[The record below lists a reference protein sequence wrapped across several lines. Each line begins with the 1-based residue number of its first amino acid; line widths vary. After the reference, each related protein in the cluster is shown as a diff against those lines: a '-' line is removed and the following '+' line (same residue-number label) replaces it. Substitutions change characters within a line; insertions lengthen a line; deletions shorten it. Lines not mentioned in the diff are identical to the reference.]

1 MIIDNQV
8 LVTGA
13 NGYLASHICRELL
26 SRGYKVHACVRNK
39 DNPSSVEHLRL
50 LDPTGSSLKL
60 FSTGDMADDTLA
72 GRYDEPLKDVDA
84 VFHAATPL
92 SPKLNGTAFDGLRDM
107 LNPGMKGTREI
118 LNSIAKS
125 EKVKTLILTSSMSA
139 AAPVPEPA
147 IKDESHWS
155 DDAAQLQ
162 RNNFYGCLKTRQ
174 EKMCRDWAQE
184 GIEAGTLPK
193 DFKYAA
199 ICPTMIIGPP
209 VGAGREG
216 FTYIPSGT
224 MGALHR
230 WMTGG
235 RRTAPNDSMSFVHVK
250 NCAAQHVS
258 AMESDGASGRYF
270 SLVESWHWND
280 IMICLKEIYPGIDL
294 DSKFFYEGADIV
306 APTKFNLQ
314 KMDTLGVKLL
324 GIKEILQD
332 SVKFFTDVGVLI

>member
-1 MIIDNQV
+1 MSKPA
-8 LVTGA
+8 T
-13 NGYLASHICRELL
+13 SRELL
-26 SRGYKVHACVRNK
+26 GRGYEVRACVRNK
-39 DNPSSVEHLRL
+39 DNLSSVEHLRL
-50 LDPTGSSLKL
+50 LDPTGSKLKL
-60 FSTGDMADDTLA
+60 YSTGDMADDTLA
-72 GRYDEPLKDVDA
+72 GRYDEPLKGVDA

-92 SPKLNGTAFDGLRDM
+92 SPKLDGKEFDGLRDM

-118 LNSIAKS
+118 LDSITKS
-125 EKVKTLILTSSMSA
+125 ENVKTLILTSSMSA

-147 IKDESHWS
+147 TKDESHWS

-174 EKMCRDWAQE
+174 EKMCRDWARE

-216 FTYIPSGT
+216 FTYTPSGT

-230 WMTGG
+230 WITGG
-235 RRTAPNDSMSFVHVK
+235 RRTAPNDSMSFIHVK
-250 NCAAQHVS
+250 DCAAQHVS

-270 SLVESWHWND
+270 SLVDSWHWND
-280 IMICLKEIYPGIDL
+280 ILTTLKEIYPGIDI
-294 DSKFFYEGADIV
+294 DSNSYLYEGTDIV
-306 APTKFNLQ
+306 TPTKFNLQ
-314 KMDTLGVKLL
+314 KMDTLGVRVLN
-324 GIKEILQD
+324 IKELLQD
-332 SVKFFTDVGVLI
+332 SVAFFKDVGVLT